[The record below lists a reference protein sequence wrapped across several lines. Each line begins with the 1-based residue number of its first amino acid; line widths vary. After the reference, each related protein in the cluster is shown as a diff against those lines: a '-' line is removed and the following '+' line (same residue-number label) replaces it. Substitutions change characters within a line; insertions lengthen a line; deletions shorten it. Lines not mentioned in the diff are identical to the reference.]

1 MLEEIKEIVEKTFS
15 SGGTMTVIIENLS
28 KEGYIM
34 KKQDE
39 KDRRASLIS
48 ITSKGTYLV
57 EKIFSDHINNLD
69 KVLSILNKDE
79 KENLMS
85 LLKKLGKAQ

>member
-1 MLEEIKEIVEKTFS
+1 MRKIFAENKIDLIRVGAGENR
-15 SGGTMTVIIENLS
+15 VIDCS
-28 KEGYIM
+28 KRI

-79 KENLMS
+79 KENLIS